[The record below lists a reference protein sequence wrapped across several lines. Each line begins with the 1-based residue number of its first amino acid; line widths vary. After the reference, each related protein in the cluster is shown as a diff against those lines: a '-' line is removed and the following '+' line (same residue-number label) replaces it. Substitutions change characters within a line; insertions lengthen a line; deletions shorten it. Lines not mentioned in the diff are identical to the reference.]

1 MTKDVNDEV
10 TGDLLID
17 GGVCACCGQKIR
29 KLNPHRMCK
38 QKVELL
44 KILHKAGD
52 WVFVQEG
59 YGAEVNG
66 KMERAP
72 YRARAHASRLV
83 WFGLAEH
90 GSIRSG
96 LYRITDA
103 GVNFLRGVH
112 AVPAVIWCKD
122 GKVVDTDTR
131 MVTIHSIKDVV
142 LDKEYWDNYPSIQR

>member
-1 MTKDVNDEV
+1 MTNDVSNVEEN
-10 TGDLLID
+10 GLPPAGSI
-17 GGVCACCGQKIR
+17 CSCCGQKIR

-38 QKVELL
+38 QKVKVLE
-44 KILHKAGD
+44 ILAKAND
-52 WVFVQEG
+52 WVFVQHG
-59 YGAEVNG
+59 FGAVVDG
-66 KMERAP
+66 VAERAP
-72 YRARAHASRLV
+72 YRVEAHASRLS

-90 GSIRSG
+90 GPVRSG
-96 LYRITDA
+96 LYKVTQDGID
-103 GVNFLRGVH
+103 FLKGIH

>member
-1 MTKDVNDEV
+1 MKDDNDTV
-10 TGDLLID
+10 TGDIFLQEGI
-17 GGVCACCGQKIR
+17 CHCCGQKIR

-44 KILHKAGD
+44 ILLHKAKD

-90 GSIRSG
+90 GATRSG
-96 LYRITDA
+96 LYRITKA
-103 GVNFLRGVH
+103 GIDFLGGNH
-112 AVPAVIWCKD
+112 AVPEVIWCKD
-122 GKVVDTDTR
+122 GAVVESSSKLV
-131 MVTIHSIKDVV
+131 MISSIKDVV
-142 LDKEYWDNYPSIQR
+142 LDKEYWDTYHLQQR